1 MEEPSHKTEIL
12 ITDDLPTADDHRFE
26 ALDRSYIGMASIGW
40 AVAIILMIAINV
52 VINTLNGDGFSW
64 FFEVQVLSVVLAL
77 LFVLVLLA
85 VVVPRLLWRSQG
97 YQLRDKDIHH
107 KHGIVW
113 RAVTSLP
120 YVRVQHVELESGP
133 LERFFKLAT
142 LKFYTAGGGS
152 ADMKIPG
159 LPFAAASKIRSFVLE
174 QAGQDASAGHQ
185 DG

>member
-1 MEEPSHKTEIL
+1 MQEPSLKNEIL
-12 ITDDLPTADDHRFE
+12 ITDDLPTSDDQRFE
-26 ALDRSYIGMASIGW
+26 ALAKSYITISSIGW
-40 AVAIILMIAINV
+40 AVAITLMIAVNV
-52 VINTLNGDGFSW
+52 IINTLNGDGFSW
-64 FFEVQVLSVVLAL
+64 FLEVQVMSIVLAILFL
-77 LFVLVLLA
+77 LVILTVL
-85 VVVPRLLWRSQG
+85 VPRLLWRSQG

-107 KHGIVW
+107 KHGVVW

-159 LPFAAASKIRSFVLE
+159 LPFATASKIRSFVLE
-174 QAGQDASAGHQ
+174 QAGQETGSEPQ

>member
-1 MEEPSHKTEIL
+1 MQEPSLENEIL
-12 ITDDLPTADDHRFE
+12 ITDDLPTSDDQRFE
-26 ALDRSYIGMASIGW
+26 ALAKSYITISSIGW
-40 AVAIILMIAINV
+40 AVAIILMIAVNV
-52 VINTLNGDGFSW
+52 IINTLNGDGFAW
-64 FFEVQVLSVVLAL
+64 FLEIRVMAVVLGI
-77 LFVLVLLA
+77 LFVLVILA
-85 VVVPRLLWRSQG
+85 IAIPRLLWRSQG
-97 YQLRDKDIHH
+97 YQLRDRDIHH
-107 KHGIVW
+107 KHGVVW

-174 QAGQDASAGHQ
+174 QAGQEAGAEHQ